1 MVHAELTIINEQ
13 GIHLGP
19 QGTRIANLADRYD
32 CQIHCETRIYGCEC
46 QKYY

>member
-19 QGTRIANLADRYD
+19 ANKIGQFADRYELSD
-32 CQIHCETRIYGCEC
+32 PFQDRIYGCEC